1 MIRHLAVLLTFL
13 GASFVA
19 RPASAGS
26 WLFQPSY
33 FSRGVPAETR
43 QHIPQLNG
51 RSAYRRPYVQ
61 LNPGGSVRGGYRIN
75 RIQIQSGNSLDTTY
89 IRENFYQFQPRP

>member
-1 MIRHLAVLLTFL
+1 MYRQIAVLLFAFATTL
-13 GASFVA
+13 CA
-19 RPASAGS
+19 RPVLAGS

-61 LNPGGSVRGGYRIN
+61 LNPGGSVRGGFRIN
-75 RIQIQSGNSLDTTY
+75 RIQIQNGNSLDTTF